1 MFNALTSPYLVP
13 FDGKFEIKNAATE
26 SPDSS
31 LGKKDFKRLLGEL
44 IVEMDDLQRM
54 LYAQD
59 RYAVLLVF
67 QGMDASGK
75 DSTIRTVMNGIDP
88 AGCQVFSFKQ
98 PTVHEL
104 DHDFLWRTAV
114 SLPQRGRIGIFNRSY
129 YEEVLAVRVHP
140 EYLEA
145 QRLPGKIDLER
156 LWQERM
162 ESINDHEKHLARNGT
177 VILKFWLNIS
187 KKEQRKRFLSRID
200 EPHKN
205 WKFAESDVR
214 EREHWDAYMQAYE
227 QALAAT
233 SREWAPWYAIPSD
246 HKPFMHYCV
255 ADIIVQTLKSLG
267 LTYPRVD
274 AAQEKKLQKMRK
286 LLGNKD

>member
-1 MFNALTSPYLVP
+1 MFNALISPYSVP
-13 FDGKFEIKNAATE
+13 FDGAFQRNSAGTE
-26 SPDSS
+26 PPDSS

-44 IVEMDDLQRM
+44 MAELDDSQRM

-59 RYAVLLVF
+59 RYAVLLIF

-75 DSTIRTVMNGIDP
+75 DSTIRAVMNGVDP

-114 SLPQRGRIGIFNRSY
+114 CLPERGRIGIFNRSY
-129 YEEVLAVRVHP
+129 YEEVLAVRVHT

-145 QRLPGKIDLER
+145 QRLPGKIELEQ
-156 LWQERM
+156 LWRERM
-162 ESINDHEKHLARNGT
+162 ESINDHERHLARNGT

-214 EREHWDAYMQAYE
+214 EREHWDAYMHAYE
-227 QALAAT
+227 KALAAT
-233 SREWAPWYAIPSD
+233 SKEWAPWYAIPAD
-246 HKPFMHYCV
+246 HKPYMHYCV
-255 ADIIVQTLKSLG
+255 ADIIVQSLKSLG

-274 AAQEKKLQKMRK
+274 AELEKKLQKMRK
-286 LLGNKD
+286 LLERDD